1 MRASKSSILRLKKAV
16 EGGNAMQQ
24 LAGGRRRIFTSQED
38 WDVSEVVKRNR
49 NATPSQIPAD
59 LAIATG
65 THISAR
71 TISLPINQVGLHER
85 KPVQCISLQPRY
97 RRERLHWCKER
108 IGWSHQQWSRVMF
121 SDESRFTVTSDS
133 GRQLLRK
140 EGRTGFRQHYF
151 VNLIDVT
158 QVCWCSQSLCTMTEH
173 RFTSLSEVTL
183 HWRGIAG
190 RLLYIMF
197 VFLGMW

>member
-1 MRASKSSILRLKKAV
+1 MLCNSLPVVV
-16 EGGNAMQQ
+16 EGSSHLKRIETYQKLWKGTEMLLPVRYLLILQ
-24 LAGGRRRIFTSQED
+24 LLL
-38 WDVSEVVKRNR
+38 
-49 NATPSQIPAD
+49 P
-59 LAIATG
+59 TG